1 MDLMED
7 QFTYSLILGVIIAV
21 VVPKIDFN
29 TAEFL
34 QNPLCK
40 TIAGV
45 ALVMFITPDN
55 LQINTMLL
63 LGILVLFSTVEQRNI
78 ERVIKKNK

>member
-1 MDLMED
+1 MED

-29 TAEFL
+29 TAQFL

-40 TIAGV
+40 AIAGV
-45 ALVMFITPDN
+45 ALVLSLIH
-55 LQINTMLL
+55 I
-63 LGILVLFSTVEQRNI
+63 
-78 ERVIKKNK
+78 